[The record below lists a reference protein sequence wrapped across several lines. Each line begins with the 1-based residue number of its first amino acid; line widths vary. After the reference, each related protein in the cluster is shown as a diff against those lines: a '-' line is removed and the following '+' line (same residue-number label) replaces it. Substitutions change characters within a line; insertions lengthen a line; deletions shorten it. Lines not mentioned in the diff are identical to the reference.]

1 MNIFSTALSYLYAQS
16 TLNFT
21 CHLYTF
27 KHIHKSN
34 IKGAIFESKS
44 SHLLWD
50 RPYKEVLEVKHQAC
64 NFTSVLSFKGV
75 FEDFGY
81 IFPTCFLQNSH
92 NLICNKFTI
101 LKNNRKASE
110 AINFYF
116 SNKLQFEQKLYYCN
130 LGLITWATKMR
141 AAGLRFFIF

>member
-44 SHLLWD
+44 SHLLRD
-50 RPYKEVLEVKHQAC
+50 RPYKEVLEVKQQAC
-64 NFTSVLSFKGV
+64 NFTSVLSFKRV
-75 FEDFGY
+75 FEDFGH
-81 IFPTCFLQNSH
+81 IFPTCFLQSSH

-101 LKNNRKASE
+101 LKNNIKASE
-110 AINFYF
+110 ALNFYF
-116 SNKLQFEQKLYYCN
+116 SNKLQFEQKHYYCR
-130 LGLITWATKMR
+130 LGLITWVTKMR